1 MLIVIIKKGNNNKTI
16 KNIKKTVRVKL
27 IYIRPINYKEIYKYC
42 LLFYNKNQ
50 KMGLNIIFKI
60 N

>member
-27 IYIRPINYKEIYKYC
+27 IYIRPIN
-42 LLFYNKNQ
+42 Q
-50 KMGLNIIFKI
+50 
-60 N
+60 